1 MNISIDIFDTLLKN
15 IWPFARIGG
24 MIMVMPV
31 LGSDMLPTRIKIFLV
46 VSLCFFLNHKMPSF
60 PIVDMS
66 LNTYILIISQI
77 LIGLAIGFI
86 IQSIYQVFMMT
97 GMLVGNQMGLGF
109 AQMQDPE
116 NGVSVPE
123 LSHFFGILFL
133 FLFISFNGHLRLIQ
147 ICVESFD
154 TIPVSISGLNLHTIQ
169 DYAGWG
175 AWIFTRA
182 LQLALP
188 VTAALI
194 IINFGFGILAKAAP
208 QLNVFSIGFPI
219 MLLCGFLLLWITLPN
234 VLYFFHELL
243 DLALFKINDMLK
255 IEYEKL

>member
-1 MNISIDIFDTLLKN
+1 MNIPIDFFDTLLKN

-24 MIMVMPV
+24 MVMVMPI
-31 LGSDMLPTRIKIFLV
+31 LGSDMLPSRIKMFLV
-46 VSLCFFLNHKMPSF
+46 ISLCFFISQKIPSL
-60 PIVDMS
+60 PVVDLS
-66 LNTYILIISQI
+66 LNTYILIICQI
-77 LIGLAIGFI
+77 LIGFAIGFI
-86 IQSIYQVFMMT
+86 IQAIYQVFILT

-133 FLFISFNGHLRLIQ
+133 FLFINFNGHLRLIQ
-147 ICVESFD
+147 ICIESFD
-154 TIPVSISGLNLHTIQ
+154 TIPVSISTLNLNTLQ

-175 AWIFTRA
+175 AWIFARA

-219 MLLCGFLLLWITLPN
+219 MLLCGFFLLWITLPN

-243 DLALFKINDMLK
+243 DLALSKINDMLK
-255 IEYEKL
+255 IDYEKA